1 MNNRL
6 IDLNDHLFKQLD
18 RLNTD
23 YITPEKMTLELERS
37 KGLIGISREI
47 IANARLR
54 MDAEVAFR
62 EHQITDGKNR
72 LGFADK

>member
-1 MNNRL
+1 MSNQL

-18 RLNTD
+18 RLNAD
-23 YITPEKMTLELERS
+23 AITPEKMTLETERS
-37 KGLIGISREI
+37 KNLIGISREI

-54 MDAEVAFR
+54 VDAEVAFK

-72 LGFADK
+72 LGFSDK